1 MKNFSKKY
9 GFVVRLKKLIRNFS
23 DDSGATTVEFV
34 LWVPVFMF
42 ILMITVDVSL
52 LFLRQ
57 SNLWYV
63 ARDAARQAS
72 LHQFDNFEA
81 EGFNTRN
88 EALIEFV
95 ERRGTFGGDR
105 PTAID
110 PDPDPDAP
118 LEKSTHVNTGE
129 QTVTVVLRVPMVDV
143 GIFGILN
150 IGGKAINVGNSGD
163 LVAFVK
169 MRLEPK

>member
-9 GFVVRLKKLIRNFS
+9 GLAVRLKKLIRNFS

-72 LHQFDNFEA
+72 LHRFDNVD
-81 EGFNTRN
+81 
-88 EALIEFV
+88 ALKDYAMA
-95 ERRGTFGGDR
+95 RGTFGGDI
-105 PTAID
+105 PSAEGTFI
-110 PDPDPDAP
+110 
-118 LEKSTHVNTGE
+118 NTTDG
-129 QTVTVVLRVPMVDV
+129 TVGVMLSVKMDEV
-143 GIFGILN
+143 GIFGILRF
-150 IGGKAINVGNSGD
+150 GGRAINVGDSD
-163 LVAFVK
+163 APLRAAVTQ
-169 MRLEPK
+169 RLEPK

>member
-1 MKNFSKKY
+1 MQYISRKHSAA
-9 GFVVRLKKLIRNFS
+9 VRLKQLIRNFS

-63 ARDAARQAS
+63 ARDGARQAS
-72 LHQFDNFEA
+72 L
-81 EGFNTRN
+81 R
-88 EALIEFV
+88 LITDVDVLKNYV
-95 ERRGTFGGDR
+95 ETQGTFGGDR
-105 PTAID
+105 PVATDTQID
-110 PDPDPDAP
+110 
-118 LEKSTHVNTGE
+118 TGA
-129 QTVTVVLRVPMVDV
+129 QTVRVVLRVPMVDV

-150 IGGKAINVGNSGD
+150 IGGRAINVGNSGD
-163 LVAFVK
+163 LVAYVT
-169 MRLEPK
+169 MRLEPE

>member
-1 MKNFSKKY
+1 MKDFSQKF
-9 GFVVRLKKLIRNFS
+9 GLPERFKKLIRNFS

-72 LHQFDNFEA
+72 IRQITSDA
-81 EGFNTRN
+81 ELR
-88 EALIEFV
+88 EFV
-95 ERRGTFGGDR
+95 ETRGTFGGDR
-105 PTAID
+105 PSATDPEAPADENTHID
-110 PDPDPDAP
+110 
-118 LEKSTHVNTGE
+118 TGA

-150 IGGKAINVGNSGD
+150 IGGRAINVGNSGN

-169 MRLEPK
+169 MRLEPI

>member
-1 MKNFSKKY
+1 MKNISRKH
-9 GFVVRLKKLIRNFS
+9 GVSVRLKQLIRNFS

-63 ARDAARQAS
+63 ARDVARQAS
-72 LHQFDNFEA
+72 LHQITDDPTLIARAEA
-81 EGFNTRN
+81 Q
-88 EALIEFV
+88 
-95 ERRGTFGGDR
+95 GTFGGDV
-105 PTAID
+105 PSAAGSNID
-110 PDPDPDAP
+110 
-118 LEKSTHVNTGE
+118 TGALGGG
-129 QTVTVVLRVPMVDV
+129 TVQVILRVPMVDV

-150 IGGKAINVGNSGD
+150 IGGRAINVGNSGD
-163 LVAFVK
+163 LVAYVT
-169 MRLEPK
+169 MRLEPE

>member
-1 MKNFSKKY
+1 MQNISQKY
-9 GFVVRLKKLIRNFS
+9 GLAVRLKQLIRNFS

-57 SNLWYV
+57 SNMWYV
-63 ARDAARQAS
+63 ARDAARHAS
-72 LHQFDNFEA
+72 LHQFDGA
-81 EGFNTRN
+81 AVPLT
-88 EALIEFV
+88 ALKDYAV
-95 ERRGTFGGDR
+95 ERGTFGGDS
-105 PTAID
+105 PTAEGTELT
-110 PDPDPDAP
+110 A
-118 LEKSTHVNTGE
+118 

-150 IGGKAINVGNSGD
+150 IGGRALSVGNSGN
-163 LVAFVK
+163 LVAAVT
-169 MRLEPK
+169 MRMEPI

>member
-1 MKNFSKKY
+1 MQNISRKHSTA
-9 GFVVRLKKLIRNFS
+9 VRLKQLIRNFS

-63 ARDAARQAS
+63 ARDVARQAS
-72 LHQFDNFEA
+72 LHQFDSYADPLAVLKAQAEA
-81 EGFNTRN
+81 Q
-88 EALIEFV
+88 
-95 ERRGTFGGDR
+95 GTFGGDV
-105 PTAID
+105 PSAADSSITNS
-110 PDPDPDAP
+110 
-118 LEKSTHVNTGE
+118 E
-129 QTVTVVLRVPMVDV
+129 VTVILRVPMVDV

-150 IGGKAINVGNSGD
+150 IGGRAINVGNSGN

-169 MRLEPK
+169 MRLEPT

>member
-1 MKNFSKKY
+1 MKNFGRKH
-9 GFVVRLKKLIRNFS
+9 GLAVRFKQLIRNFS

-63 ARDAARQAS
+63 ARDVARQAS
-72 LHQFDNFEA
+72 LRQIDTQA
-81 EGFNTRN
+81 EIVSTA
-88 EALIEFV
+88 EAL
-95 ERRGTFGGDR
+95 GTFGGDV
-105 PTAID
+105 PSA
-110 PDPDPDAP
+110 A
-118 LEKSTHVNTGE
+118 ESTLTNTE
-129 QTVTVVLRVPMVDV
+129 VTVILRVEMVKV

-150 IGGKAINVGNSGD
+150 IGGRAINVGNSGD
-163 LVAFVK
+163 LVAFVR
-169 MRLEPK
+169 MRLEPI

>member
-1 MKNFSKKY
+1 MKNLNQKFGFAERFKK
-9 GFVVRLKKLIRNFS
+9 KIRDFS

-72 LHQFDNFEA
+72 LHRFDDVD
-81 EGFNTRN
+81 
-88 EALIEFV
+88 ALKNYAMD
-95 ERRGTFGGDR
+95 RGTFGGDI
-105 PTAID
+105 PSADGTFID
-110 PDPDPDAP
+110 TS
-118 LEKSTHVNTGE
+118 EG
-129 QTVTVVLRVPMVDV
+129 TVGVMLSVPMNKV
-143 GIFGILN
+143 GIFGILRF
-150 IGGKAINVGNSGD
+150 GGRAINVGDSD
-163 LVAFVK
+163 SPLRAAVTQ
-169 MRLEPK
+169 RLEPI

>member
-1 MKNFSKKY
+1 MTNTSLQI
-9 GFVVRLKKLIRNFS
+9 GLTARVKKLIRNFS

-63 ARDAARQAS
+63 ARDVARQAS
-72 LHQFDNFEA
+72 IRQITDIDVLKERA
-81 EGFNTRN
+81 ETQ
-88 EALIEFV
+88 
-95 ERRGTFGGDR
+95 GTFGGDR
-105 PTAID
+105 PSAAGSEITA
-110 PDPDPDAP
+110 
-118 LEKSTHVNTGE
+118 
-129 QTVTVVLRVPMVDV
+129 QTVTVVLRVKMVKV

-150 IGGKAINVGNSGD
+150 IGGRAINVGNEGD
-163 LVAFVK
+163 LIAYVTQ
-169 MRLEPK
+169 RLEPI

>member
-1 MKNFSKKY
+1 MQNISQKRGLTARIKQ
-9 GFVVRLKKLIRNFS
+9 LIRDFR

-72 LHQFDNFEA
+72 LHLIKTDA
-81 EGFNTRN
+81 E
-88 EALIEFV
+88 LIAFAET
-95 ERRGTFGGDR
+95 RGTFGGDR
-105 PTAID
+105 PTAVDPNALLVENTHID
-110 PDPDPDAP
+110 TTND
-118 LEKSTHVNTGE
+118 
-129 QTVTVVLRVPMVDV
+129 TVTVVLRVPMADV

-150 IGGKAINVGNSGD
+150 IGGKAINVGNSGN

-169 MRLEPK
+169 MRLEPE

>member
-1 MKNFSKKY
+1 MKNFGRKH
-9 GFVVRLKKLIRNFS
+9 GLAVRFKQLIRNFR

-63 ARDAARQAS
+63 ARDGARQAS
-72 LHQFDNFEA
+72 LRLITDDA
-81 EGFNTRN
+81 TLRN
-88 EALIEFV
+88 FV
-95 ERRGTFGGDR
+95 ETRGTFGGDR
-105 PTAID
+105 PTAVDATAPASENTHID
-110 PDPDPDAP
+110 
-118 LEKSTHVNTGE
+118 TGL

-150 IGGKAINVGNSGD
+150 IGGRAINVGNSGD

-169 MRLEPK
+169 MRLEPI

>member
-1 MKNFSKKY
+1 MKDFNQKRSFA
-9 GFVVRLKKLIRNFS
+9 VRLKQLIRNFS

-63 ARDAARQAS
+63 ARDVARNAS
-72 LHQFDNFEA
+72 LRQYHGYDTLADGLVVLKADAEA
-81 EGFNTRN
+81 Q
-88 EALIEFV
+88 
-95 ERRGTFGGDR
+95 GTFGGDV
-105 PTAID
+105 PSA
-110 PDPDPDAP
+110 
-118 LEKSTHVNTGE
+118 KGSTLSNS
-129 QTVTVVLRVPMVDV
+129 TVQVVLSVKMVEV

-150 IGGKAINVGNSGD
+150 IGGRAINVGNEGD
-163 LVAFVK
+163 LIAVVTQ
-169 MRLEPK
+169 RIEPE